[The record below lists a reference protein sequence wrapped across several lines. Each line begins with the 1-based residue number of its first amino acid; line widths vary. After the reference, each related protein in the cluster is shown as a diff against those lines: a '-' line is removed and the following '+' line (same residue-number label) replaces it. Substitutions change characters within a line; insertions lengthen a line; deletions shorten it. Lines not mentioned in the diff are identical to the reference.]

1 MSNSAVKEVKRWLN
15 RPQMIA
21 LKANPRIL
29 AVKAGRRLGKTEE
42 IGAERS
48 VRAAYLL
55 QGSSGFVAAKSYSK
69 LLDDLLPG
77 LLAGWGKRNILE
89 GDDYVIGKTPP
100 KHFKRPILPPLKF
113 DHYIS
118 FRWGSGCHLVSMDHG
133 ITRNGNTTDWGM
145 VDECKQID
153 PVRLDSELL
162 KTMSGHGSVLNAQG
176 IKWRDIPEH
185 QSITF
190 LTDAYIGKYD
200 YDWIGRYKKSSISL
214 DEIKFMMWLDD
225 EVNKTKDP
233 HLKQELMRLQC
244 EAVIY
249 LEASTEENLAVLG
262 PEYFELQAKNSTP
275 IDFRTSILNEEVKQI
290 EGGFYKFLDEEIHG
304 YEARDNNRIDS
315 IGISDYL
322 SGKSRN
328 CLLDKDWM
336 KNQPIKMGVDYGS
349 THCWFVACQKYANTY
364 WYLNNFWTTN
374 EQPEDGVDKICDYYK
389 YQEKEHKVIELYD
402 DPGGHKKNTDQQKDT
417 VKVIERFN
425 KHGWRVIHKTPANNY
440 IPHKLKYRVWEKALD
455 ERKEN
460 QKFPKVRFN
469 LNNAYESFYSCSKAP
484 VIIGRQDEFQKDKSS
499 EKDKTIEQ
507 WKATHLSDCVDMIYC
522 TDNQHLVDSSR
533 DWLTW

>member
-1 MSNSAVKEVKRWLN
+1 
-15 RPQMIA
+15 
-21 LKANPRIL
+21 
-29 AVKAGRRLGKTEE
+29 
-42 IGAERS
+42 
-48 VRAAYLL
+48 
-55 QGSSGFVAAKSYSK
+55 
-69 LLDDLLPG
+69 
-77 LLAGWGKRNILE
+77 
-89 GDDYVIGKTPP
+89 
-100 KHFKRPILPPLKF
+100 
-113 DHYIS
+113 
-118 FRWGSGCHLVSMDHG
+118 
-133 ITRNGNTTDWGM
+133 
-145 VDECKQID
+145 
-153 PVRLDSELL
+153 
-162 KTMSGHGSVLNAQG
+162 
-176 IKWRDIPEH
+176 
-185 QSITF
+185 
-190 LTDAYIGKYD
+190 
-200 YDWIGRYKKSSISL
+200 
-214 DEIKFMMWLDD
+214 
-225 EVNKTKDP
+225 
-233 HLKQELMRLQC
+233 
-244 EAVIY
+244 
-249 LEASTEENLAVLG
+249 
-262 PEYFELQAKNSTP
+262 
-275 IDFRTSILNEEVKQI
+275 
-290 EGGFYKFLDEEIHG
+290 
-304 YEARDNNRIDS
+304 
-315 IGISDYL
+315 
-322 SGKSRN
+322 
-328 CLLDKDWM
+328 
-336 KNQPIKMGVDYGS
+336 MGVDYGS